1 MFEIEKSSCRGST
14 SNEKFCRLT
23 IDENSGDN
31 ARREKY
37 FRCFSFLAS
46 GIGLLSSDRR
56 KSVVAR
62 NLTGWCS
69 VGSTRRR
76 AID

>member
-23 IDENSGDN
+23 IDENSGDDKD
-31 ARREKY
+31 REKY
-37 FRCFSFLAS
+37 FRFSFLAS

-56 KSVVAR
+56 KSFLAR

>member
-31 ARREKY
+31 GREKY
-37 FRCFSFLAS
+37 FRFSFLAS